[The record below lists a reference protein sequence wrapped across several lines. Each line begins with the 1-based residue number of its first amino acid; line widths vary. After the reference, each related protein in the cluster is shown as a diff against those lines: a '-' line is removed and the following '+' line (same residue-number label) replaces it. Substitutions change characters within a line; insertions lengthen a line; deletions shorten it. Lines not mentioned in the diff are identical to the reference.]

1 MILLVFLFNQ
11 LNAFNI
17 TQQKAN
23 YEKLIQDT
31 KELFNDFW
39 ELDILEMQESMD
51 RSPALGLILVL
62 GHYFW
67 SVTLLN
73 FKNSLT

>member
-39 ELDILEMQESMD
+39 ELDILEMQESVD

-62 GHYFW
+62 GHFFR